1 MQLLQGRGADMNTV
15 HSGHRERLREQ
26 YTESGIDSFADHQI
40 LELLLTYAIP
50 RRDTNE
56 TAHALLERFGTLEKI
71 LQADVLQLM
80 GVPGIGQ
87 NAAVFLRMQ
96 GDISRRIQLQQLSD
110 KRGRIRLTSPLESAR
125 FATALLLREPY
136 ETVYAVCL
144 NKSNHVGHW
153 KNITQGTLIEAPVY
167 PRLIVEYA
175 LLQRAH
181 SIIMLHNHP
190 SGNPAPSKEDFEATD
205 TMRAALASVDIPLLD
220 HLITAGQCV
229 YSFSANAILLLPQ
242 GAADPITMT
251 VEEYEEHIKKER
263 TNVGEEYPQH
273 ERRLTVACGE
283 NEDDD

>member
-1 MQLLQGRGADMNTV
+1 MQLLQGKAADMKTM
-15 HSGHRERLREQ
+15 HSGHRERLRDQ

-56 TAHALLERFGTLEKI
+56 TAHALLDRFGTLEKI
-71 LQADVLQLM
+71 LQADVPQLM

-87 NAAVFLRMQ
+87 SAAVFLRMQ

-110 KRGRIRLTSPLESAR
+110 KRGRVRLTSPLESAR

-205 TMRAALASVDIPLLD
+205 SVRAALASVDIPLLD
-220 HLITAGQCV
+220 HLIAAGQCV
-229 YSFSANAILLLPQ
+229 YSFAANTILLLPQ

-251 VEEYEEHIKKER
+251 VEEYEAHLKKEAPG
-263 TNVGEEYPQH
+263 VCEEYP
-273 ERRLTVACGE
+273 RSRPRLTVACGPDE
-283 NEDDD
+283 GED